1 MSSVLTSF
9 LVGIGWDT
17 SSFDQ
22 GTKHIESSMGSVKS
36 SVLQTA
42 ASIGTLTALTGAGLK
57 FAKSTSEIDNFTRSI
72 GVGRSDLLAFGGAL
86 QGMGGDADSAI
97 GILTSL
103 EQKRASILTGETG
116 WIAPAAR
123 AGIDTNSILQATDS
137 LDAVLRLSDQ
147 FQQLSAQQRLNAA
160 DALGFDPAT
169 VAFLS
174 QGRDVV
180 EATLNQYR
188 DARPLVDGLTE
199 ASRDLTQEWSRL
211 EALAGGIG
219 DKVQSKLIPAITQAT
234 TVVTEFLNANK
245 QAIDAGIE
253 KYGTPENIEAAS
265 VAAAGAGVSTAGA
278 VAGSLLQR
286 FGLTGTG
293 SLVAGGARL
302 AGGVGIA
309 YGVADIASRE
319 INNALIGYD
328 WYREAD
334 RWLGQATMNATGYSA
349 VGKWDFAPE
358 GDPRLGGMTRDSW
371 WDFGNVYEG
380 VSRESLYQFTAPDSA
395 WTPGYGSG
403 PKPQPTTINVN
414 ATLEMDG
421 KVLADKV
428 LSVVSDSN
436 QAALDDLQS
445 TTER

>member
-86 QGMGGDADSAI
+86 QGMGGDADSAM

-103 EQKRASILTGETG
+103 EQKRASILTGDTG

-160 DALGFDPAT
+160 GALGFDPAT

-265 VAAAGAGVSTAGA
+265 VAAAGAGVSTVGA

-302 AGGVGIA
+302 AGGAGIA
-309 YGVADIASRE
+309 YGVADIASRFADE
-319 INNALIGYD
+319 QLQQIPGYQELD
-328 WYREAD
+328 AAFTRKAYD
-334 RWLGQATMNATGYSA
+334 VTG
-349 VGKWDFAPE
+349 WDLS
-358 GDPRLGGMTRDSW
+358 R
-371 WDFGNVYEG
+371 GNVYEG

-436 QAALDDLQS
+436 RAALDDLQS

>member
-17 SSFDQ
+17 SGFDQ

-302 AGGVGIA
+302 VGGAGIA
-309 YGVADIASRE
+309 YGVADIASRFADE
-319 INNALIGYD
+319 QLQQIPGYQELD
-328 WYREAD
+328 AAFTRKAYD
-334 RWLGQATMNATGYSA
+334 VTG
-349 VGKWDFAPE
+349 WDLS
-358 GDPRLGGMTRDSW
+358 R
-371 WDFGNVYEG
+371 GNVYEG
-380 VSRESLYQFTAPDSA
+380 TAREPLYQFTAPDSA
-395 WTPGYGSG
+395 WTPGHGSG

>member
-17 SSFDQ
+17 SGFDQ

-302 AGGVGIA
+302 VGGAGIA
-309 YGVADIASRE
+309 YGVADIASRFADE
-319 INNALIGYD
+319 QLQQIPGYQELD
-328 WYREAD
+328 AAFTRKAYD
-334 RWLGQATMNATGYSA
+334 VTG
-349 VGKWDFAPE
+349 WDLS
-358 GDPRLGGMTRDSW
+358 R
-371 WDFGNVYEG
+371 GNVYEG

-414 ATLEMDG
+414 ATLEIDG

>member
-17 SSFDQ
+17 SGFDQ

-72 GVGRSDLLAFGGAL
+72 GVGRSDLMAFGGAL

-278 VAGSLLQR
+278 VTGSLLQR

-302 AGGVGIA
+302 VGGAGIA
-309 YGVADIASRE
+309 YGVADIASRFADE
-319 INNALIGYD
+319 QLQQIPGYQELD
-328 WYREAD
+328 AAFTRKAYD
-334 RWLGQATMNATGYSA
+334 VTGLDLS
-349 VGKWDFAPE
+349 
-358 GDPRLGGMTRDSW
+358 R
-371 WDFGNVYEG
+371 GNVYEG
-380 VSRESLYQFTAPDSA
+380 TAREPLYQFTAPDSA
-395 WTPGYGSG
+395 WTPGYGGG

>member
-42 ASIGTLTALTGAGLK
+42 ASIGALTALTGAGLK

-245 QAIDAGIE
+245 QAIDAGID

-302 AGGVGIA
+302 VGGAGIA
-309 YGVADIASRE
+309 YGVADIASRFADE
-319 INNALIGYD
+319 QLQQIPGYQELD
-328 WYREAD
+328 AAFTRKAYD
-334 RWLGQATMNATGYSA
+334 VTG
-349 VGKWDFAPE
+349 WDLS
-358 GDPRLGGMTRDSW
+358 R
-371 WDFGNVYEG
+371 GNVYEG

>member
-17 SSFDQ
+17 SNFDQ

-42 ASIGTLTALTGAGLK
+42 ASIATLSALTGAGLK

-72 GVGRSDLLAFGGAL
+72 GVGRSDLLAFGSAL
-86 QGMGGDADSAI
+86 QGMGGDAGSAM

-103 EQKRASILTGETG
+103 EQKRASILTGDTG
-116 WIAPAAR
+116 WTPTAAR
-123 AGIDTNSILQATDS
+123 AGINTDDILQASDS
-137 LDAVLRLSDQ
+137 LDALLRLSEQ
-147 FQQLSAQQRLNAA
+147 FQKASPQQRLNMA

-219 DKVQSKLIPAITQAT
+219 DKVQSKLIPAITSAT
-234 TVVTEFLNANK
+234 SKVNEFLNTNK
-245 QAIDAGIE
+245 QAIDAGID
-253 KYGTPENIEAAS
+253 KYATPENIES
-265 VAAAGAGVSTAGA
+265 VGVAAAGAGVSTAGA

-302 AGGVGIA
+302 AGGAGIA
-309 YGVADIASRE
+309 YGLADIASRFADE
-319 INNALIGYD
+319 QLGQFE
-328 WYREAD
+328 WYRSVNEAFSQGILD
-334 RWLGQATMNATGYSA
+334 ATGYFPTKEYGFLSE
-349 VGKWDFAPE
+349 D
-358 GDPRLGGMTRDSW
+358 DPRLGRKRNSW
-371 WDFGNVYEG
+371 WDFG
-380 VSRESLYQFTAPDSA
+380 P
-395 WTPGYGSG
+395 GSG
-403 PKPQPTTINVN
+403 WGFQPTPPRPQPTTINVN

>member
-17 SSFDQ
+17 SGFDQ

-278 VAGSLLQR
+278 VAGSLLKR

-302 AGGVGIA
+302 VGGAGIA
-309 YGVADIASRE
+309 YGVADIASRFADE
-319 INNALIGYD
+319 QLQQIPGYQELD
-328 WYREAD
+328 AAFTRKAYD
-334 RWLGQATMNATGYSA
+334 VTG
-349 VGKWDFAPE
+349 WDLS
-358 GDPRLGGMTRDSW
+358 R
-371 WDFGNVYEG
+371 GNVYEG

>member
-9 LVGIGWDT
+9 LVGLGWET

-22 GTKHIESSMGSVKS
+22 GTKHIESSMNSVKS

-42 ASIGTLTALTGAGLK
+42 ASIATLSALTGAGLK
-57 FAKSTSEIDNFTRSI
+57 FAEKTSQIDNFTRSI

-86 QGMGGDADSAI
+86 QGMGGDADSAM

-103 EQKRASILTGETG
+103 EQKRASILTGDTG
-116 WIAPAAR
+116 WIPTAAR
-123 AGIDTNSILQATDS
+123 AGIDTNAILQATDS

-147 FQQLSAQQRLNAA
+147 FKNAAPQQRLNMA

-219 DKVQSKLIPAITQAT
+219 DKVQSKLIPAITSAT
-234 TVVTEFLNANK
+234 TAVGDFLNANK
-245 QAIDAGIE
+245 QAIDAGID
-253 KYGTPENIEAAS
+253 KYATPENVETAGM
-265 VAAAGAGVSTAGA
+265 VATILGVSGGGSMAGA
-278 VAGSLLQR
+278 LLQKL
-286 FGLTGTG
+286 GLTGTG
-293 SLVAGGARL
+293 ALLGATSRVTGSAAIGWGVGTAVRESGVLDTASQEFGFKDYQQLFNYRMDQLLGKNITGMNEGEGPLFGLLSGGADSP
-302 AGGVGIA
+302 G
-309 YGVADIASRE
+309 
-319 INNALIGYD
+319 ALTSG
-328 WYREAD
+328 W
-334 RWLGQATMNATGYSA
+334 GFQPT
-349 VGKWDFAPE
+349 P
-358 GDPRLGGMTRDSW
+358 PR
-371 WDFGNVYEG
+371 
-380 VSRESLYQFTAPDSA
+380 
-395 WTPGYGSG
+395 
-403 PKPQPTTINVN
+403 PQPTVVNVN

>member
-17 SSFDQ
+17 SGFDQ

-42 ASIGTLTALTGAGLK
+42 ASIATLTALTGAGLK

-72 GVGRSDLLAFGGAL
+72 GVGRSDLLAFGSAL
-86 QGMGGDADSAI
+86 HGMGGDADSAM

-116 WIAPAAR
+116 WIPTAAR
-123 AGIDTNSILQATDS
+123 AGINTDDILQASDS

-147 FQQLSAQQRLNAA
+147 FKNAAPQQRLNMA

-174 QGRDVV
+174 QGRGVV

-188 DARPLVDGLTE
+188 DARSPVDGLTE
-199 ASRDLTQEWSRL
+199 ASRDLTQEWSKL
-211 EALAGGIG
+211 ESLVGGIG
-219 DKVQSKLIPAITQAT
+219 DKVQSKLIPAITSAT
-234 TVVTEFLNANK
+234 GVVNEFLNANK

-253 KYGTPENIEAAS
+253 KYGTPENIEAAG
-265 VAAAGAGVSTAGA
+265 VAAAGAGVTTGGA

-302 AGGVGIA
+302 AGGAGVA
-309 YGVADIASRE
+309 YGVSDIASRFADE
-319 INNALIGYD
+319 QLRQIPGYQELD
-328 WYREAD
+328 AAFTRKAYD
-334 RWLGQATMNATGYSA
+334 VTG
-349 VGKWDFAPE
+349 WDLS
-358 GDPRLGGMTRDSW
+358 R
-371 WDFGNVYEG
+371 GNVYEG
-380 VSRESLYQFTAPDSA
+380 VSRESLFPDMSTWMSGGFGMQA
-395 WTPGYGSG
+395 TPAR
-403 PKPQPTTINVN
+403 PQPTTINVN
-414 ATLEMDG
+414 AMLEMDG

>member
-17 SSFDQ
+17 SGFDQ

-188 DARPLVDGLTE
+188 DARLVDGLTE

-302 AGGVGIA
+302 VGGAGIA
-309 YGVADIASRE
+309 YGVADIASRFADE
-319 INNALIGYD
+319 QLQQIPGYQELD
-328 WYREAD
+328 AAFTRKAYD
-334 RWLGQATMNATGYSA
+334 VTG
-349 VGKWDFAPE
+349 WDLS
-358 GDPRLGGMTRDSW
+358 R
-371 WDFGNVYEG
+371 GNVYEG

>member
-17 SSFDQ
+17 SGFDQ

-72 GVGRSDLLAFGGAL
+72 GVGRSDLMAFGGAL

-302 AGGVGIA
+302 VGGAGIA
-309 YGVADIASRE
+309 YGVADIASRFADE
-319 INNALIGYD
+319 QLQQIPGYQELD
-328 WYREAD
+328 AAFTRKAYD
-334 RWLGQATMNATGYSA
+334 VTGLDLS
-349 VGKWDFAPE
+349 
-358 GDPRLGGMTRDSW
+358 R
-371 WDFGNVYEG
+371 GNVYEG
-380 VSRESLYQFTAPDSA
+380 TAREPLYQFTAPDSA
-395 WTPGYGSG
+395 WTPGYGGG

>member
-17 SSFDQ
+17 SGFDQ

-42 ASIGTLTALTGAGLK
+42 ASIATLSALTGAGLK

-86 QGMGGDADSAI
+86 QGMGGDADSAM

-123 AGIDTNSILQATDS
+123 AGIDTNAILQATDS

-174 QGRDVV
+174 QGRGVV
-180 EATLNQYR
+180 SATLDQYR
-188 DARPLVDGLTE
+188 NARPPVDGLAE

-234 TVVTEFLNANK
+234 GIVNKFLSANK
-245 QAIDAGIE
+245 QAIGAGIE
-253 KYGTPENIEAAS
+253 KYGTPENIEAAG

-302 AGGVGIA
+302 AGGAGIA
-309 YGVADIASRE
+309 YGVSDIASRFADE
-319 INNALIGYD
+319 QLRQIPGYQELD
-328 WYREAD
+328 AAFTRKAYD
-334 RWLGQATMNATGYSA
+334 VTG
-349 VGKWDFAPE
+349 WDLS
-358 GDPRLGGMTRDSW
+358 R
-371 WDFGNVYEG
+371 GNVYEG
-380 VSRESLYQFTAPDSA
+380 VSRESLFPDMSTWMSGGFGMQA
-395 WTPGYGSG
+395 TP
-403 PKPQPTTINVN
+403 PRPQPTTINVN

>member
-86 QGMGGDADSAI
+86 QGMGGDANSAM

-103 EQKRASILTGETG
+103 EQKRASILTGDTG
-116 WIAPAAR
+116 WIPTAAR
-123 AGIDTNSILQATDS
+123 AGINTDDILQASDS

-147 FQQLSAQQRLNAA
+147 FKNAAPQQRLNMA

-188 DARPLVDGLTE
+188 DARPLVGGLTE
-199 ASRDLTQEWSRL
+199 SSRDLTQEWSRL
-211 EALAGGIG
+211 EALSAGIG

-234 TVVTEFLNANK
+234 GTVNEFLRANK
-245 QAIDAGIE
+245 EAIDAGID
-253 KYGTPENIEAAS
+253 KYGTPENIQSAG
-265 VAAAGAGVSTAGA
+265 VAVAGAGVTTGGA

-286 FGLTGTG
+286 LGLTGTG
-293 SLVAGGARL
+293 SMVAGGARL
-302 AGGVGIA
+302 AGGAGIA
-309 YGVADIASRE
+309 YGVSDIVSRFAGE
-319 INNALIGYD
+319 QLNQFEWG
-328 WYREAD
+328 READ
-334 RWLGQATMNATGYSA
+334 RWLGQAMLNATGYTT
-349 VGKWDFAPE
+349 VGAWNFVPE
-358 GDPRLGGMTRDSW
+358 GDPRLGDMTRDSW
-371 WDFGNVYEG
+371 WDFG
-380 VSRESLYQFTAPDSA
+380 P
-395 WTPGYGSG
+395 GSG
-403 PKPQPTTINVN
+403 FGMQPTPPRPQPTTINVN

>member
-17 SSFDQ
+17 SGFDQ

-137 LDAVLRLSDQ
+137 LDAVLLLSDQ

-245 QAIDAGIE
+245 QAIEAGIE

-302 AGGVGIA
+302 VGGAGIA
-309 YGVADIASRE
+309 YGVADIASRFADE
-319 INNALIGYD
+319 QLQQIPGYQELD
-328 WYREAD
+328 AAFTRKAYD
-334 RWLGQATMNATGYSA
+334 VTG
-349 VGKWDFAPE
+349 WDLS
-358 GDPRLGGMTRDSW
+358 R
-371 WDFGNVYEG
+371 GNVYEG
-380 VSRESLYQFTAPDSA
+380 VSREPLYQFTAPDSA

>member
-1 MSSVLTSF
+1 
-9 LVGIGWDT
+9 
-17 SSFDQ
+17 
-22 GTKHIESSMGSVKS
+22 MGSVKS

-302 AGGVGIA
+302 VGGAGIA
-309 YGVADIASRE
+309 YGVADIASRFADE
-319 INNALIGYD
+319 QLQQIPGYQELD
-328 WYREAD
+328 AAFTRKAYD
-334 RWLGQATMNATGYSA
+334 VTGLDLS
-349 VGKWDFAPE
+349 
-358 GDPRLGGMTRDSW
+358 R
-371 WDFGNVYEG
+371 GNVYEG

>member
-17 SSFDQ
+17 SGFDQ

-57 FAKSTSEIDNFTRSI
+57 FAKSTSEIDNVTRSI

-234 TVVTEFLNANK
+234 TVATEFLNANK

-265 VAAAGAGVSTAGA
+265 VAAAGAGVSTVGA

-302 AGGVGIA
+302 AGGAGIA
-309 YGVADIASRE
+309 YGVSDIASRFADE
-319 INNALIGYD
+319 QLQQIPGYQELD
-328 WYREAD
+328 AAFTRKAYD
-334 RWLGQATMNATGYSA
+334 VTG
-349 VGKWDFAPE
+349 WDLS
-358 GDPRLGGMTRDSW
+358 R
-371 WDFGNVYEG
+371 GNVYEG

>member
-302 AGGVGIA
+302 VGGAGIA
-309 YGVADIASRE
+309 YGVADIASRFADE
-319 INNALIGYD
+319 QLQQIPGYQELD
-328 WYREAD
+328 AAFTRKAYD
-334 RWLGQATMNATGYSA
+334 VTG
-349 VGKWDFAPE
+349 WDLS
-358 GDPRLGGMTRDSW
+358 R
-371 WDFGNVYEG
+371 GNVYEG
-380 VSRESLYQFTAPDSA
+380 TAREPLYQFTAPDSA

>member
-17 SSFDQ
+17 SGFDQ

-265 VAAAGAGVSTAGA
+265 VAAAGAGVSTVGA
-278 VAGSLLQR
+278 VARSLLQR

-302 AGGVGIA
+302 AGGAGVA
-309 YGVADIASRE
+309 YGVSDIASRFADE
-319 INNALIGYD
+319 QLQQIPGYQELD
-328 WYREAD
+328 AAFTRKAYD
-334 RWLGQATMNATGYSA
+334 VTG
-349 VGKWDFAPE
+349 WDLS
-358 GDPRLGGMTRDSW
+358 R
-371 WDFGNVYEG
+371 GNVYEG

>member
-17 SSFDQ
+17 SGFDQ

-302 AGGVGIA
+302 VGGAGIA
-309 YGVADIASRE
+309 YGVADIASRFADE
-319 INNALIGYD
+319 QLQQIPGYQELD
-328 WYREAD
+328 AAFTRKAYD
-334 RWLGQATMNATGYSA
+334 VTG
-349 VGKWDFAPE
+349 WDLS
-358 GDPRLGGMTRDSW
+358 R
-371 WDFGNVYEG
+371 GNVYEG
-380 VSRESLYQFTAPDSA
+380 TAREPLYQFTAPDSA

-403 PKPQPTTINVN
+403 HKPQPTTINVN

>member
-17 SSFDQ
+17 SGFDQ

-86 QGMGGDADSAI
+86 QGMGGDADSAM

-103 EQKRASILTGETG
+103 EQKRASILTGEMG

-219 DKVQSKLIPAITQAT
+219 DKVQSKLIPAITKAT

-253 KYGTPENIEAAS
+253 KYGTPENIEAAG

-302 AGGVGIA
+302 AGGAGVA
-309 YGVADIASRE
+309 YGVSDIASRFADE
-319 INNALIGYD
+319 QLQQIPGYQELD
-328 WYREAD
+328 AAFTRKAYD
-334 RWLGQATMNATGYSA
+334 VTG
-349 VGKWDFAPE
+349 WDLS
-358 GDPRLGGMTRDSW
+358 R
-371 WDFGNVYEG
+371 GNVYEG

>member
-9 LVGIGWDT
+9 LVGLGWET

-22 GTKHIESSMGSVKS
+22 GTKHIESSMNSVKS

-42 ASIGTLTALTGAGLK
+42 ASIATLSALTGAGLK
-57 FAKSTSEIDNFTRSI
+57 FAEKTSQIDNFTRSI

-86 QGMGGDADSAI
+86 QGMGGDANAAM

-116 WIAPAAR
+116 WIPTAAR
-123 AGIDTNSILQATDS
+123 AGIDTNAILQATDS

-147 FQQLSAQQRLNAA
+147 FQKASSQQRLNMA
-160 DALGFDPAT
+160 DALSFDPAT

-174 QGRDVV
+174 QGRGVV

-188 DARPLVDGLTE
+188 NARPPIKGLIE
-199 ASRDLTQEWSRL
+199 ASRDLTQEWSQL
-211 EALAGGIG
+211 QTLAGGIG
-219 DKVQSKLIPAITQAT
+219 DKVQSKLIPAITSAT
-234 TVVTEFLNANK
+234 GVVNEFLNANK

-253 KYGTPENIEAAS
+253 KYGTPENIEAAG
-265 VAAAGAGVSTAGA
+265 VAAAGAGVSA
-278 VAGSLLQR
+278 VGGIAGSLMQR

-302 AGGVGIA
+302 AGGAGIA
-309 YGVADIASRE
+309 YGVSDIVARAIDEQLSQFQ
-319 INNALIGYD
+319 
-328 WYREAD
+328 WYNTSGEAFSQGI
-334 RWLGQATMNATGYSA
+334 LNATGYFPTKEYGFISE
-349 VGKWDFAPE
+349 D
-358 GDPRLGGMTRDSW
+358 DPRLGRQRDSW
-371 WDFGNVYEG
+371 WDFGNSG
-380 VSRESLYQFTAPDSA
+380 SFGFQP
-395 WTPGYGSG
+395 TP
-403 PKPQPTTINVN
+403 PRPQPTVVNVN

>member
-17 SSFDQ
+17 SGFDQ

-42 ASIGTLTALTGAGLK
+42 ASIATLSALTGAGLR
-57 FAKSTSEIDNFTRSI
+57 FAETTSQTDNFTRSI

-116 WIAPAAR
+116 WIATAAR

-302 AGGVGIA
+302 VGGAGIA
-309 YGVADIASRE
+309 YGVADIASRFADE
-319 INNALIGYD
+319 QLQQIPGYQELD
-328 WYREAD
+328 AAFTRKAYD
-334 RWLGQATMNATGYSA
+334 VTGLDLS
-349 VGKWDFAPE
+349 
-358 GDPRLGGMTRDSW
+358 R
-371 WDFGNVYEG
+371 GNVYEG
-380 VSRESLYQFTAPDSA
+380 TAREPLYQFTAPDSA

>member
-17 SSFDQ
+17 SNFDQ

-42 ASIGTLTALTGAGLK
+42 ASIATLTAMTGAGLK
-57 FAKSTSEIDNFTRSI
+57 FAKTTSEIDNFTRSI
-72 GVGRSDLLAFGGAL
+72 GIGRSDLLAFGGAL
-86 QGMGGDADSAI
+86 QGMGGDADSAM

-123 AGIDTNSILQATDS
+123 AGIDTNAILQATDS

-147 FQQLSAQQRLNAA
+147 FQNLSAQQRLNAA

-174 QGRDVV
+174 QGRTVV
-180 EATLNQYR
+180 SATLDQYR
-188 DARPLVDGLTE
+188 NARPPVDGLVQ
-199 ASRDLTQEWSRL
+199 ASRDLTQEWSQL
-211 EALAGGIG
+211 QSLAGGIG
-219 DKVQSKLIPAITQAT
+219 DKVYSKLIPAITSAT
-234 TVVTEFLNANK
+234 SEVNKFLTANK
-245 QAIDAGIE
+245 AAIDAGID
-253 KYGTPENIEAAS
+253 KYATPENVENAGI
-265 VAAAGAGVSTAGA
+265 VATVLGVSGGGSIAGA
-278 VAGSLLQR
+278 LLQKL
-286 FGLTGTG
+286 GLTGTG
-293 SLVAGGARL
+293 ALLGATSRVTGSAAVGWGVGTAVRESGVLDTAAQEFGFKDYQQLFNYRMDQLLGKNISGMNPGEGPLFGLLSGGAD
-302 AGGVGIA
+302 APG
-309 YGVADIASRE
+309 
-319 INNALIGYD
+319 ALTSG
-328 WYREAD
+328 W
-334 RWLGQATMNATGYSA
+334 GFQPT
-349 VGKWDFAPE
+349 P
-358 GDPRLGGMTRDSW
+358 PR
-371 WDFGNVYEG
+371 
-380 VSRESLYQFTAPDSA
+380 
-395 WTPGYGSG
+395 
-403 PKPQPTTINVN
+403 PQPTTINVN

>member
-17 SSFDQ
+17 SGFDQ

-302 AGGVGIA
+302 VGGAGIA
-309 YGVADIASRE
+309 YGVADIASRFADE
-319 INNALIGYD
+319 QLQQIPGYQELD
-328 WYREAD
+328 AAFTRKAYD
-334 RWLGQATMNATGYSA
+334 VTG
-349 VGKWDFAPE
+349 WDLS
-358 GDPRLGGMTRDSW
+358 R
-371 WDFGNVYEG
+371 GNVYEG

>member
-302 AGGVGIA
+302 VGGAGIA
-309 YGVADIASRE
+309 YGVADIASRFADE
-319 INNALIGYD
+319 QLQQIPGYQELD
-328 WYREAD
+328 AAFTRKAYD
-334 RWLGQATMNATGYSA
+334 VTGLDLS
-349 VGKWDFAPE
+349 
-358 GDPRLGGMTRDSW
+358 R
-371 WDFGNVYEG
+371 GNVYEG
-380 VSRESLYQFTAPDSA
+380 TAREPLYQFTAPDSA

>member
-17 SSFDQ
+17 SGFDQ

-199 ASRDLTQEWSRL
+199 ASRDLTQEWSQL

-219 DKVQSKLIPAITQAT
+219 DKIQSKLIPAITDAT
-234 TVVTEFLNANK
+234 GKVNEFLRANK
-245 QAIDAGIE
+245 QAIDAGID
-253 KYGTPENIEAAS
+253 KYVTPKNVEAAG

-302 AGGVGIA
+302 VGGAGIA
-309 YGVADIASRE
+309 YGVADIASRFADE
-319 INNALIGYD
+319 QLQQIPGYQELD
-328 WYREAD
+328 AAFTRKAYD
-334 RWLGQATMNATGYSA
+334 VTGLDLS
-349 VGKWDFAPE
+349 
-358 GDPRLGGMTRDSW
+358 R
-371 WDFGNVYEG
+371 GNVYEG
-380 VSRESLYQFTAPDSA
+380 TAREPLYQFTAPDSA

>member
-42 ASIGTLTALTGAGLK
+42 ASIATLSALTGAGLR
-57 FAKSTSEIDNFTRSI
+57 FAETTSQIDNFTRSI

-302 AGGVGIA
+302 VGGAGIA
-309 YGVADIASRE
+309 YGVADIASRFADE
-319 INNALIGYD
+319 QLQQIPGYQELD
-328 WYREAD
+328 AAFTRKAYD
-334 RWLGQATMNATGYSA
+334 VTG
-349 VGKWDFAPE
+349 WDLS
-358 GDPRLGGMTRDSW
+358 R
-371 WDFGNVYEG
+371 GNVYEG

>member
-17 SSFDQ
+17 SGFDQ

-86 QGMGGDADSAI
+86 QGMGGDADSAM

-253 KYGTPENIEAAS
+253 KYGTPENIEAAG

-302 AGGVGIA
+302 AGGVGVA
-309 YGVADIASRE
+309 YGVSDIVARFADEQLRQIPGYQELDAAFTRKAYDVTGLDLSR
-319 INNALIGYD
+319 
-328 WYREAD
+328 
-334 RWLGQATMNATGYSA
+334 
-349 VGKWDFAPE
+349 
-358 GDPRLGGMTRDSW
+358 
-371 WDFGNVYEG
+371 GNVYEG
-380 VSRESLYQFTAPDSA
+380 TAREPMYQFTAPDSA

-403 PKPQPTTINVN
+403 PKPQPTVVNVN

>member
-57 FAKSTSEIDNFTRSI
+57 FAETTSQIDNFTRSI

-86 QGMGGDADSAI
+86 QGMGGDAGSAM

-103 EQKRASILTGETG
+103 EQKRASILTGDTG
-116 WIAPAAR
+116 WIPTAAR
-123 AGIDTNSILQATDS
+123 AGINTDDILQASDS

-147 FQQLSAQQRLNAA
+147 FKNAAPQQRLNMA

-180 EATLNQYR
+180 SATLDQYR
-188 DARPLVDGLTE
+188 NARPPVVELTE

-234 TVVTEFLNANK
+234 GIVNEFLSANK
-245 QAIDAGIE
+245 EAIDAGIE
-253 KYGTPENIEAAS
+253 KYGTPENIEAAG

-278 VAGSLLQR
+278 VVGSLLQR
-286 FGLTGTG
+286 LGLTGTG

-302 AGGVGIA
+302 AGGAGIA
-309 YGVADIASRE
+309 YGVSVILSRFADEQLQQISGYQELDAAFTRKVYEVTGWDLSR
-319 INNALIGYD
+319 
-328 WYREAD
+328 
-334 RWLGQATMNATGYSA
+334 
-349 VGKWDFAPE
+349 
-358 GDPRLGGMTRDSW
+358 
-371 WDFGNVYEG
+371 GNVYEG
-380 VSRESLYQFTAPDSA
+380 TAREPLYQFTAPDSA

>member
-86 QGMGGDADSAI
+86 QGMGGDADSAM

-293 SLVAGGARL
+293 SLVAGGSRL
-302 AGGVGIA
+302 AGGAGVA
-309 YGVADIASRE
+309 YGVSDIASRFADE
-319 INNALIGYD
+319 QLQQIPGYQELD
-328 WYREAD
+328 AAFTRKAYD
-334 RWLGQATMNATGYSA
+334 VTG
-349 VGKWDFAPE
+349 WDLS
-358 GDPRLGGMTRDSW
+358 R
-371 WDFGNVYEG
+371 GNVYEG

>member
-86 QGMGGDADSAI
+86 QGMGGDADSAM

-265 VAAAGAGVSTAGA
+265 VAAAGAGVSTVGA

-302 AGGVGIA
+302 AGGAGIA
-309 YGVADIASRE
+309 FGVSHIASRFADAQLQQ
-319 INNALIGYD
+319 IPGYQELD
-328 WYREAD
+328 AAFTRKAYD
-334 RWLGQATMNATGYSA
+334 VTG
-349 VGKWDFAPE
+349 WDLS
-358 GDPRLGGMTRDSW
+358 R
-371 WDFGNVYEG
+371 GNVYEG
-380 VSRESLYQFTAPDSA
+380 TARESLYQFTPPDSA

>member
-17 SSFDQ
+17 SGFDQ

-86 QGMGGDADSAI
+86 QGMGGDADSAM

-302 AGGVGIA
+302 VGGAGVA
-309 YGVADIASRE
+309 YGVADIASRFADE
-319 INNALIGYD
+319 QLQQIPGYQELD
-328 WYREAD
+328 AAFTRKAYD
-334 RWLGQATMNATGYSA
+334 VTG
-349 VGKWDFAPE
+349 WDFS
-358 GDPRLGGMTRDSW
+358 R
-371 WDFGNVYEG
+371 GNVYEG

>member
-17 SSFDQ
+17 SGFDQ

-234 TVVTEFLNANK
+234 TVATEFLNANK

-265 VAAAGAGVSTAGA
+265 VAAAGAGVSTVGA

-302 AGGVGIA
+302 AGGAGIA
-309 YGVADIASRE
+309 YGVSDIASRFADE
-319 INNALIGYD
+319 QLQQIPGYQELD
-328 WYREAD
+328 AAFTRKAYD
-334 RWLGQATMNATGYSA
+334 VTG
-349 VGKWDFAPE
+349 WDLS
-358 GDPRLGGMTRDSW
+358 R
-371 WDFGNVYEG
+371 GNVYEG

>member
-9 LVGIGWDT
+9 LVGLGWET

-22 GTKHIESSMGSVKS
+22 GTKHIESSMNSVKS

-42 ASIGTLTALTGAGLK
+42 ASIATLSALTGAGLK
-57 FAKSTSEIDNFTRSI
+57 FAEKTSQIDNFTRSI

-86 QGMGGDADSAI
+86 QGMGGDADAAM

-116 WIAPAAR
+116 WIPTAAR
-123 AGIDTNSILQATDS
+123 AGIDTNAILQATDS

-147 FQQLSAQQRLNAA
+147 FQQLSAQQRLNAG

-174 QGRDVV
+174 QGRGVV

-234 TVVTEFLNANK
+234 TVVTDFLNANK

-253 KYGTPENIEAAS
+253 KYGTPENIEAAG

-293 SLVAGGARL
+293 SMVAGGARL
-302 AGGVGIA
+302 AGGAGIA
-309 YGVADIASRE
+309 YGVSDIASR
-319 INNALIGYD
+319 LIDEQLNQLQGYSD
-328 WYREAD
+328 LNEAVSQGI
-334 RWLGQATMNATGYSA
+334 LNATGYFPSQDY
-349 VGKWDFAPE
+349 GFISED
-358 GDPRLGGMTRDSW
+358 DPRLGRQRDSW
-371 WDFGNVYEG
+371 WDFSSGG
-380 VSRESLYQFTAPDSA
+380 GWGMQA
-395 WTPGYGSG
+395 TPQR
-403 PKPQPTTINVN
+403 PQPTVVNVN